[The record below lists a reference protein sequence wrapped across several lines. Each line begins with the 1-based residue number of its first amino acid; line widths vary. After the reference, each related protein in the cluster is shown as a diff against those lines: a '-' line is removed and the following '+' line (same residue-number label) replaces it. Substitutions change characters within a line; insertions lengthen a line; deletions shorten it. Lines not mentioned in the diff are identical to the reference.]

1 MTEGNIPKKTAE
13 QRARLRQR
21 KAVRRHGD
29 HQPDKATPKR
39 RGKRDA

>member
-13 QRARLRQR
+13 QRARLRER

-29 HQPDKATPKR
+29 HTAKAKPKKKR
-39 RGKRDA
+39 ERGQ